1 MINGRI
7 GGWMGGCINGYIGEW
22 CVCVCVLAHQE
33 IVIHFHISS
42 GLGAEVFPDID
53 VGKRKFAMNIVPPT
67 SDQSGELRLAFE
79 TVSYTPLRVCVCVW
93 VCVCVGE
100 GTKSLSLSL
109 SLPPSL
115 PPSLLSQS
123 DEYCSWMAGCR
134 MAMKGRPLAKQGYEQ
149 ELSSIRAFVSM
160 QEGSGSSGPT
170 STDHGV
176 RPHPL

>member
-33 IVIHFHISS
+33 IVIHFHIS

-79 TVSYTPLRVCVCVW
+79 TVSYTPLRVCVCVG
-93 VCVCVGE
+93 VCVWVKGL
-100 GTKSLSLSL
+100 SLSLSL
-109 SLPPSL
+109 SPSLPPSL
-115 PPSLLSQS
+115 PPVT
-123 DEYCSWMAGCR
+123 E
-134 MAMKGRPLAKQGYEQ
+134 
-149 ELSSIRAFVSM
+149 
-160 QEGSGSSGPT
+160 
-170 STDHGV
+170 
-176 RPHPL
+176 